1 MTIPP
6 TRVATAA
13 SVWNT
18 TATPKTASVS
28 SLLTGDRVILL
39 FAGADG
45 SAGNVSFTPSTTV
58 GTSSAWSVLLNT
70 GTISNS
76 VRIYVA
82 TATVT
87 ANSPTFTISLAL
99 SPSGVNWGVRLAAY
113 RNSGG
118 IGANFGTKDTL
129 NGNTSTMD
137 ATFTATGN
145 NSAIEIVAGDWTA
158 NATSPTTSDE
168 REVQAGNEVTTVE
181 FPGDGTTYGAFTGVY
196 ADAGAA
202 GSKTVG
208 WSLVRQ
214 PGIGAVEILG
224 LAPPLTKD
232 VPVTPGAGVGVD
244 TREVTAALAG
254 TVAKNATTT
263 VTGSGSAFLSELRA
277 GDVIRIPGGTST
289 ETRIVS
295 AIASDVS
302 LTVTVAFTTTASGQT
317 GLRVSQ
323 RQVFQWGPTSIATPS
338 IVTAAAA
345 DTTLKALNQSRIGMT
360 VYNDSSATLYL
371 KYGTGASATSYT
383 VRISGGG
390 YWEMPVPIY
399 TGAVNGNW
407 VSADGSAYVTELTA

>member
-18 TATPKTASVS
+18 TTSPKTASVS
-28 SLLTGDRVILL
+28 SLLTGDRIVLL
-39 FAGADG
+39 LGAADA
-45 SAGNVSFTPSTTV
+45 SLGNTSITPTTTV
-58 GTSSAWSVLLNT
+58 GTSSAWSPLLSI

-76 VRIYVA
+76 SRVYLA

-87 ANSPTFTISLAL
+87 ADSPTFTVSLAAA
-99 SPSGVNWGVRLAAY
+99 PSAVNWGFRLVAY

-118 IGANFGTKDTL
+118 LGPNIGSKNTNTPA
-129 NGNTSTMD
+129 TSTMD
-137 ATFTATGN
+137 CAFTATGN
-145 NSAIEIVAGDWTA
+145 NSAIEVVAADWTA
-158 NATSPTTSDE
+158 NATSPTASDE

-202 GSKTVG
+202 GAKTVG
-208 WSLVRQ
+208 WSLTRQ
-214 PGIGAVEILG
+214 PTIGAVEILG

-232 VPVTPGAGVGVD
+232 VPVTAGSGIGVD
-244 TREVTAALAG
+244 TSEITMALTG
-254 TVAKNATTT
+254 TVAKAASTT
-263 VTGSGSAFLSELRA
+263 VTGSGSVFLTELRA

-323 RQVFQWGPTSIATPS
+323 RQVFQWGPTSIATPTTVAS
-338 IVTAAAA
+338 AAA
-345 DTTLKALNQSRIGMT
+345 DTTLKALNRNRIGMT
-360 VYNDSSATLYL
+360 VYNDSTSTLYL